1 MKEKGFE
8 LTRPPIPIGFFQTSD
23 LFLCLFLV
31 LCFVSLALVWFLGGA
46 RCVCGFAV
54 QKVRIRVLG
63 CAGKISARELAD
75 SGRQIGEVFVVGD
88 RKLILTLQYPF
99 IRAQNPLDSVRWWP
113 VLFSFYLKGPAP
125 RGKVA

>member
-1 MKEKGFE
+1 MKEKGTE

-31 LCFVSLALVWFLGGA
+31 MCWFLWLWFGFLAGPG
-46 RCVCGFAV
+46 VCGFAV

>member
-1 MKEKGFE
+1 MAAEDATRAE
-8 LTRPPIPIGFFQTSD
+8 VILSLPPTRPFWGIGFVGESFGARSESQY
-23 LFLCLFLV
+23 
-31 LCFVSLALVWFLGGA
+31 LALLA
-46 RCVCGFAV
+46 M
-54 QKVRIRVLG
+54 
-63 CAGKISARELAD
+63 GKISARELAD

>member
-1 MKEKGFE
+1 MFVSGVE
-8 LTRPPIPIGFFQTSD
+8 
-23 LFLCLFLV
+23 
-31 LCFVSLALVWFLGGA
+31 FVSLALVWFLGGA
-46 RCVCGFAV
+46 LCVCGFAV

-113 VLFSFYLKGPAP
+113 VLFSFLFKGTGSP
-125 RGKVA
+125 G